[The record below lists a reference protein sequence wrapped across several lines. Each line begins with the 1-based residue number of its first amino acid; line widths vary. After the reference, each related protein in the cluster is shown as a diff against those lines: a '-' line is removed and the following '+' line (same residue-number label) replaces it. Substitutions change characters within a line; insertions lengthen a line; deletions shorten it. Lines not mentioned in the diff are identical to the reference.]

1 MRVDDEV
8 RKVEAEID
16 GAIALFQLRRE
27 GIESSATYLAVLIGC
42 LTMLFVLLILRKAR
56 RSARL

>member
-42 LTMLFVLLILRKAR
+42 LTMLFVLLIHP
-56 RSARL
+56 S